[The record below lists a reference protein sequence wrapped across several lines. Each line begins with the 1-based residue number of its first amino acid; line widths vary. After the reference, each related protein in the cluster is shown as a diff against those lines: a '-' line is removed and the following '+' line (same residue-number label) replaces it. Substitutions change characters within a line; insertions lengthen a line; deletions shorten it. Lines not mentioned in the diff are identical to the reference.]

1 MEQTYRKITAT
12 SLPQLKPGTKVL
24 FANVPADGHFNP
36 LTSLA
41 VHLQEMGC
49 DVRWYS
55 SAWYAEKIKK
65 LQVQWYPFKK
75 ALDAPGDKIDEI
87 FPKRLEYKNQIKR
100 LNYDM
105 INYFILR
112 STEYFEDMCEIHRHF
127 PFEVVIADVCFSA
140 IPLVKERLQVPVI
153 AIGIVPLGETSK
165 ELPPPGLGMTPSKTF
180 WGRRKQDLLRFLTD
194 RVLFSKPN
202 KLMRQILET
211 HGVAAGNSNVFDII
225 IKKATLVLQS
235 GTPGF
240 EYARKDMNSNIRFIG
255 PLLPYKHKRKQ
266 QPWTHEKLT
275 QYNKIIL
282 VTQGTVEKNTEKI
295 IVPTLEAFKG
305 SDYLVIATTGGSHT
319 AALQLRYQQYQNIII
334 EDFIPFT
341 DVMPYADVYVTN
353 GGYGGILLGI
363 EHKLPLVVAGVHEGK
378 NEINARVGYFEL
390 GINLHT
396 EKPSAAQ
403 IRKSVEQVIAHDKY
417 RNNVEKLGNEF
428 NRYNPQ
434 ALCASYVASLLQ
446 PATPGRVL
454 LSKNNIPAFAE
465 N

>member
-1 MEQTYRKITAT
+1 MEKTYRKITTT
-12 SLPQLKPGTKVL
+12 SLPQLQPGTKVL

-55 SAWYAEKIKK
+55 SAHYADKIKK
-65 LQVQWYPFKK
+65 LQIPCYPFKK

-87 FPKRLEYKNQIKR
+87 FPERLKYKNQIKR

-112 STEYFEDMCEIHRHF
+112 STEYYEDICDIHRSF
-127 PFEVVIADVCFSA
+127 PFEVMIADVCFSG
-140 IPLVKERLQVPVI
+140 IPLVKEKLQVPVL
-153 AIGIVPLGETSK
+153 AIGIVPLCETSK

-202 KLMRQILET
+202 KLMREILCRY
-211 HGVAAGNSNVFDII
+211 GIDAGKNNVFDIM

-240 EYARKDMNSNIRFIG
+240 EYPRKDMNSNIRFLG
-255 PLLPYKHKRKQ
+255 PLLPYQHKRKQ
-266 QPWTHEKLT
+266 QPWMHEKLM
-275 QYNKIIL
+275 QYKKVIL

-295 IVPTLEAFKG
+295 IVPTLEAFKD
-305 SDYLVIATTGGSHT
+305 SDYLVIATTGGSNT
-319 AALQLRYQQYQNIII
+319 KALQARYPQHNIII

-390 GINLHT
+390 GINLRT
-396 EKPSAAQ
+396 ESPSASQ
-403 IRKSVEQVIAHDKY
+403 IRKSVEQVIADDKY

-428 NRYNPQ
+428 NRYRPQ
-434 ALCASYVASLLQ
+434 QRCASYVASVLQ
-446 PATPGRVL
+446 PKTPGKVSIR
-454 LSKNNIPAFAE
+454 SNAIPAFAE

>member
-1 MEQTYRKITAT
+1 MEQAYQKAALTG
-12 SLPQLKPGTKVL
+12 LPILKPGTKIL

-41 VHLQEMGC
+41 VHLQDQGC

-65 LQVQWYPFKK
+65 LQVPWYPFKK
-75 ALDAPGDKIDEI
+75 ALDAPGDKIDEV
-87 FPKRLEYKNQIKR
+87 FPERLKYKNQIRR

-105 INYFILR
+105 IHYFILR
-112 STEYFEDMCEIHRHF
+112 STEYYDDICEIHRSF
-127 PFEVVIADVCFSA
+127 PFDVVIADVCFSG
-140 IPLVKERLQVPVI
+140 IPLIKEKLGVPVI
-153 AIGIVPLGETSK
+153 AIGIIPLSQSSK

-180 WGRRKQDLLRFLTD
+180 RGRCKQDLLRFLTD
-194 RVLFSKPN
+194 RVLFRKPN
-202 KLMRQILET
+202 QLMREILGK
-211 HGVAAGNSNVFDII
+211 HGVNAGKSNVFDII
-225 IKKATLVLQS
+225 IQKATLVLQS

-240 EYARKDMNSNIRFIG
+240 EYTRKDMNDNIRFIG
-255 PLLPYKHKRKQ
+255 PLLPYRHKKRQ
-266 QPWTHEKLT
+266 QRWTHEKLE
-275 QYNKIIL
+275 QYKKVIL

-305 SDYLVIATTGGSHT
+305 SEYLVIATTGGSNT
-319 AALQLRYQQYQNIII
+319 KALQARYPQHNIII

-341 DVMPYADVYVTN
+341 DIMPYADVYITN

-396 EKPSAAQ
+396 ESPTPTR
-403 IRKSVEQVIAHDKY
+403 IRSSVEKVMQDDKY
-417 RNNVEKLGNEF
+417 RRNVEKLGNEF
-428 NRYNPQ
+428 SRYNPQ
-434 ALCASYVASLLQ
+434 ELCAAYIASMLQ
-446 PATPGRVL
+446 PAT
-454 LSKNNIPAFAE
+454 SNIIILNRNRKPAFAI